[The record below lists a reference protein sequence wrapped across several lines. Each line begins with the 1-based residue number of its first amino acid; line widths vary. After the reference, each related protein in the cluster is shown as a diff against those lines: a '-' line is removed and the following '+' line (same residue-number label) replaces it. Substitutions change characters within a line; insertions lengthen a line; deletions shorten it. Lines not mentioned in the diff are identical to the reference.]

1 MRLTLLN
8 QFYPPDISPTA
19 HLCQS
24 LAEHRATLG
33 DVVTMV
39 TSRSGYTGRIEADDS
54 ETGAHVH
61 RIWSTQLGSRSRLSR
76 FIDWLTFYIGAWVHM
91 FRMPPQ
97 DVIISLTTPP
107 YLAFAAILHRLIN
120 PQVKIILWN
129 MDCYPEAIERTGM
142 LSPRSLL
149 ARFLRRLNRI
159 LFARLD
165 HVVCLDEAMAKL
177 LQQYKPRIY
186 PLPFKIIPNW
196 ERLELFDTVSA
207 KQEPKQSEHPFT
219 ILYLGNAGYGHEF
232 QTLVDAAVALAN
244 EPVLF
249 RFIGGGA
256 KRAWLE
262 EQKRNLK
269 LNNLQFESYVAKD
282 KTPELM
288 RSADAALITLEDP
301 MLGVMSPSK
310 LHANLAMGLPVI
322 YIGPEGGNVD
332 HAIEQ
337 FGCGISVRVGDS
349 QAVVG
354 FIRDLMTD
362 PQRHLELRRRART
375 AFEQAYCDKV
385 TLPKFDRLLAEVAY
399 DSPSHG

>member
-54 ETGAHVH
+54 ETGVHVH

-76 FIDWLTFYIGAWVHM
+76 FIDWSTFYLGALVHM
-91 FRMPPQ
+91 FRLPAQ

-142 LSPRSLL
+142 LNPRSLL
-149 ARFLRRLNRI
+149 ARFLRRLNRP

-165 HVVCLDEAMAKL
+165 HVVCLDEAMADL
-177 LQQYKPRIY
+177 LKQYKPKKF
-186 PLPFKIIPNW
+186 PPPFTIIPNW
-196 ERLELFDTVSA
+196 ERLELFDALSA
-207 KQEPKQSEHPFT
+207 VQEPNQRQRPFT

-232 QTLVDAAVALAN
+232 QTLINAAVAMAN

-249 RFIGGGA
+249 RFVGGGA
-256 KRAWLE
+256 KRAWIE
-262 EQKRNLK
+262 EQKQNLK
-269 LNNLQFESYVAKD
+269 LNNLQFESYVPKD

-332 HAIEQ
+332 HAIER
-337 FGCGISVRVGDS
+337 FGCGISVRVGNS
-349 QAVVG
+349 QAVINFV
-354 FIRDLMTD
+354 RDLMIH
-362 PQRHLELRRRART
+362 PQHHFELRHRARI
-375 AFEQAYCDKV
+375 AFERAYCDKV
-385 TLPKFDRLLAEVAY
+385 TLPMFDRLLAEVAY

>member
-24 LAEHRATLG
+24 LAEHRAMLG
-33 DVVTMV
+33 DAVTMV
-39 TSRSGYTGRIEADDS
+39 TSRSGYTGRIGLDDS
-54 ETGAHVH
+54 ASGVHVH

-76 FIDWLTFYIGAWVHM
+76 FIDWLTFYLGALVHM
-91 FRMPPQ
+91 FRMPAQ
-97 DVIISLTTPP
+97 DMIISLTTPP

-120 PQVKIILWN
+120 PQVKIVLWN

-142 LSPRSLL
+142 LNPRSLL
-149 ARFLRRLNRI
+149 ARFLRRLNRT

-165 HVVCLDEAMAKL
+165 HVVCLDEAMADL
-177 LQQYKPRIY
+177 LQQYKPRKY
-186 PLPFKIIPNW
+186 PLAFTIISNW
-196 ERLELFDTVSA
+196 ERLELFDVVSA
-207 KQEPKQSEHPFT
+207 EQEPKQSEHPFT

-232 QTLVDAAVALAN
+232 QTLINAALALAN

-249 RFIGGGA
+249 RFVGGGA
-256 KRAWLE
+256 KRAWIE
-262 EQKRNLK
+262 EQKHNLK
-269 LNNLQFESYVAKD
+269 LTNLKFEIYVPKD
-282 KTPELM
+282 QTPELM

-322 YIGPEGGNVD
+322 YIGPPGGNVD
-332 HAIEQ
+332 HAIDQ

-349 QAVVG
+349 QSVAS
-354 FIRDLMTD
+354 FIRDLMAN
-362 PQRHLELRRRART
+362 PHRHLELRRRART

-385 TLPKFDRLLAEVAY
+385 TLPMFDRLLAEVAY
-399 DSPSHG
+399 DSTSHG

>member
-39 TSRSGYTGRIEADDS
+39 TSRSGYTGQIEVDDS
-54 ETGAHVH
+54 ASGVHVH
-61 RIWSTQLGSRSRLSR
+61 RIWSTQLGSRSRSSR
-76 FIDWLTFYIGAWVHM
+76 FIDWLTFYLGALVYM
-91 FRMPPQ
+91 FRLPAQ
-97 DVIISLTTPP
+97 DVIVSLTTPP
-107 YLAFAAILHRLIN
+107 YLAFTAILHRLIN

-142 LSPRSLL
+142 LNPGSLL
-149 ARFLRRLNRI
+149 ARFLRALIRA

-165 HVVCLDEAMAKL
+165 HVVCLDEAMANL
-177 LQQYKPRIY
+177 LQQYKPRKY
-186 PLPFKIIPNW
+186 PLPFTIIPNW
-196 ERLELFDTVSA
+196 ERLELFDALSA
-207 KQEPKQSEHPFT
+207 EQDQTPRPFT

-232 QTLVDAAVALAN
+232 QTLIDAAVALAN

-249 RFIGGGA
+249 RFVGGGA
-256 KRAWLE
+256 KRAWID

-269 LNNLQFESYVAKD
+269 LNNLQFESYVPKD

-322 YIGPEGGNVD
+322 YIGPQGGNVD
-332 HAIEQ
+332 HAIER

-354 FIRDLMTD
+354 FIRDLMAN
-362 PQRHLELRRRART
+362 PQHHIELRRRART

-385 TLPKFDRLLAEVAY
+385 TLPMFDRLLAEVAY
-399 DSPSHG
+399 DSSSHG